1 MADSLTPVMRPAA
14 IDLRALYRNLYETL
28 PWPEPIPRAEIVTF
42 LWGPLGR
49 AGVGSCNTEA
59 KIIRV
64 SIVYQDV
71 RLRRELHDLMAHE
84 ASHFIWAAHSKAF
97 KDFLRVA
104 GVAKEYVGG
113 RSKGSETLTSVEAEW
128 LARPCQKQI
137 HFPFDDTSSGR
148 GTMSG
153 LRRAHLSQA

>member
-1 MADSLTPVMRPAA
+1 MRPTA
-14 IDLRALYRNLYETL
+14 IALRALYRNLYETL

-64 SIVYQDV
+64 SIVYQDE

-97 KDFLRVA
+97 KDFLRGA
-104 GVAKEYVGG
+104 GTRPVEP
-113 RSKGSETLTSVEAEW
+113 RRTTDCSECSRTGQRY
-128 LARPCQKQI
+128 ARAADSMPLPCLE
-137 HFPFDDTSSGR
+137 G
-148 GTMSG
+148 
-153 LRRAHLSQA
+153 